1 MLGPLCRTSGIQM
14 DSTFLIRNVRIID
27 PTQHIDRVTNIAVVD
42 GKVHRIGDDVHLETT
57 NVLDA
62 TDCIL
67 TPGWIDGH
75 LHCYEHS
82 TPLGINVDRY
92 CLARGVTAVVDAGS
106 AGRFSFRSLE

>member
-1 MLGPLCRTSGIQM
+1 M
-14 DSTFLIRNVRIID
+14 DSNFLIKNARIID
-27 PTQHIDRVTNIAVVD
+27 TEQNIDKVTNIAVVD
-42 GKVHRIGDDVHLETT
+42 GKVHSLGDDVNLATN

-62 TDCIL
+62 KDCIL

-92 CLARGVTAVVDAGS
+92 CLSRGVTAAVDAGS
-106 AGRFSFRSLE
+106 AGRFFS